1 MRFWNKV
8 AISGDARYFAY
19 GASIAMCAS
28 GDLHCGS
35 ITVRS
40 AADGNAIVGNVIFGT
55 ENQQLGFAGITMN
68 NNGSRLAATVIDTSE
83 VDLLVKVQI
92 YELQN
97 NDWNIVHEIKSS
109 GAMPS
114 SQDPNSYAKRVT
126 IAFSFSYPERLLF
139 TAPGFLLSSDESRIF
154 QYNGSDFEPCENDA
168 DFRIFVNKN
177 IAGRN
182 SGRRKKCAWIDNKKK
197 RLKYC
202 KGDVLDRCKLSCK
215 VCT

>member
-19 GASIAMCAS
+19 GASIAKCAS
-28 GDLHCGS
+28 GDRLCGS

-114 SQDPNSYAKRVT
+114 NQDPNSYAKRVT